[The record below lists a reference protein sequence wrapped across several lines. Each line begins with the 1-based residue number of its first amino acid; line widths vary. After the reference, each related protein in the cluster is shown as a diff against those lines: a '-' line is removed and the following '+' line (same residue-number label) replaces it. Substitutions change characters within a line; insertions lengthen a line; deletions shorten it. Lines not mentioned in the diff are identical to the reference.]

1 MKDFEIIKSR
11 YRSVQ
16 NRLNSEPDLEDWGK
30 RYSQCS
36 RIYKRQIKKEPAILE
51 WEVDYWGQFGK
62 WGLPTF
68 VFFVFAFMPLFT
80 IYWVGREKEE
90 IYQIVFMGFLV
101 LPLPILIMVLGAEW
115 FPTRY
120 YQKITASGF
129 YSYGVRLGRERRQ
142 NMAKYCMIGGLI
154 IALILL
160 FVAGPMVFVG
170 AGAASLSF
178 LKLGSIPEQEPEESA
193 WPWLGVYSLVLLK
206 KPFLYHL
213 YKVGTH
219 GGNELILT
227 KEQLSQVQ
235 EILKKYGQHE
245 VDILDKKE
253 GVFYNRWWDHQDT
266 MPFRR
271 VEAPNRDMSTLDNKS

>member
-1 MKDFEIIKSR
+1 
-11 YRSVQ
+11 
-16 NRLNSEPDLEDWGK
+16 
-30 RYSQCS
+30 
-36 RIYKRQIKKEPAILE
+36 
-51 WEVDYWGQFGK
+51 
-62 WGLPTF
+62 
-68 VFFVFAFMPLFT
+68 
-80 IYWVGREKEE
+80 
-90 IYQIVFMGFLV
+90 MGFLV

-154 IALILL
+154 IAIILL

-227 KEQLSQVQ
+227 KDQLSQVQ
-235 EILKKYGQHE
+235 EILIQYGQHE
-245 VDILDKKE
+245 VDILDKE
-253 GVFYNRWWDHQDT
+253 EDVFYNRWWDHQDT

-271 VEAPNRDMSTLDNKS
+271 VEAPNRDMSTLDSKS